1 MTAREW
7 KKEAAIYIFRARK
20 WENSKYRQEREYAA
34 YVKRFFF
41 GEGNI
46 TFEGNNETWKK
57 RKAERSLPMPV
68 NVYLYM

>member
-7 KKEAAIYIFRARK
+7 KKEVAIYIFRARK
-20 WENSKYRQEREYAA
+20 WENSNYRQEREYAA
-34 YVKRFFF
+34 YVKRFLFGDGEFF
-41 GEGNI
+41 DC
-46 TFEGNNETWKK
+46 NNETWKK